1 MLGQGLRVLRATG
14 GDPGGGCRGGTRQYS
29 LSLPPPGRSSQAPL
43 QTPEARFEQQP
54 LYGPLFW
61 TL

>member
-1 MLGQGLRVLRATG
+1 MLGQGLRVVRATG
-14 GDPGGGCRGGTRQYS
+14 GDPGGGCRGGTRQC
-29 LSLPPPGRSSQAPL
+29 SLPPPRRSSQAPL